1 MKRLLFDVP
10 RWHLYLHRE
19 ARGLPAAGPED
30 GPLQQLEDEL
40 FEVLYSGEGP
50 PQDEP
55 ARPDAHRDWAKTLHD
70 AFSALPSFQRLAR
83 QCRADAGSA
92 AVAVET
98 LMEELQPK
106 LPQAPTVPE
115 PAALRRAAGKGC
127 TEALGAV
134 AEAQELAQGLQG
146 VGAGVRPG
154 DRASDGD
161 GVRDGVA
168 ALKLLGRLRK
178 DPRLRRIAELA
189 GRFKRILAEKKRQR
203 VHHGADE
210 VVDVEQGAELARLL
224 PSELARIRHPRLRL
238 AFLRDFVEKQCLQYR
253 MAGVETLGKGPLV
266 VCLDKS
272 GSMAG
277 SKDVWATAV
286 ALALLDI
293 AQREKRPF
301 GLICFNGGVTFEATV
316 RAGEQLSQEALFVSC
331 DGGTDIDAAVSRAL
345 DLIDAG
351 SNGMRK
357 ADVVLV
363 TDGISDPNG
372 AAALRVRAS
381 AHGVT
386 ILGFG
391 IDVSPADLAPW
402 CDSAQ
407 AVTSTEM
414 LEAGAADGMAAL

>member
-30 GPLQQLEDEL
+30 GPLRQLEDEL

-50 PQDEP
+50 PADEP
-55 ARPDAHRDWAKTLHD
+55 TRPDARRDWAKAVHGAL
-70 AFSALPSFQRLAR
+70 SALPSFQRLAR
-83 QCRADAGSA
+83 QCRADAGST

-98 LMEELQPK
+98 LLEELQPK
-106 LPQAPTVPE
+106 LPEAPRLPE
-115 PAALRRAAGKGC
+115 AAQLRRAAGKGC

-134 AEAQELAQGLQG
+134 AEAQELAQGLQH
-146 VGAGVRPG
+146 VGAGTSTEAG
-154 DRASDGD
+154 QAGD
-161 GVRDGVA
+161 GAG
-168 ALKLLGRLRK
+168 ALRLLGRLRK
-178 DPRLRRIAELA
+178 DSRLRRIAELA
-189 GRFKRILAEKKRQR
+189 GRFKRILAEKRRQR

-224 PSELARIRHPRLRL
+224 PSELARIRHPKLRL

-253 MAGVETLGKGPLV
+253 MAGVEALGKGPLV

-277 SKDVWATAV
+277 AKDVWATAV
-286 ALALLDI
+286 TLALLDV
-293 AQREKRPF
+293 AQHEKRPF
-301 GLICFNGGVTFEATV
+301 GLICFNGGVTFEASV
-316 RAGEQLSQEALFVSC
+316 RAGEQLSHEALFVSC
-331 DGGTDIDAAVSRAL
+331 DGGTDIDAAVARAL
-345 DLIDAG
+345 DLIEAG
-351 SNGMRK
+351 AHGMRR

-363 TDGISDPNG
+363 TDGISDPNR
-372 AAALRVRAS
+372 AAALRIRAG

-414 LEAGAADGMAAL
+414 LEAGAADGLAAL

>member
-30 GPLQQLEDEL
+30 GPLRQLEDEL

-55 ARPDAHRDWAKTLHD
+55 ARPDAHREWAKTLHA

-83 QCRADAGSA
+83 QCRADAGST

-98 LMEELQPK
+98 LMEEVQPK
-106 LPQAPTVPE
+106 VPQAPVVPE

-134 AEAQELAQGLQG
+134 ADAQELAQGLQH
-146 VGAGVRPG
+146 VGAGSSTEAGP
-154 DRASDGD
+154 AGD
-161 GVRDGVA
+161 GSG
-168 ALKLLGRLRK
+168 ALRLLGRLRK

-189 GRFKRILAEKKRQR
+189 GRFKRILAEKRRQR

-253 MAGVETLGKGPLV
+253 MAGVEMLGKGPLV

-286 ALALLDI
+286 ALALLDV

-301 GLICFNGGVTFEATV
+301 GLICFNGGVTFEASV

-331 DGGTDIDAAVSRAL
+331 AGGTDIDGAVARAL
-345 DLIDAG
+345 DLVEAG
-351 SNGMRK
+351 SRGMRR

-363 TDGISDPNG
+363 TDGISDG
-372 AAALRVRAS
+372 SAAAALRVRAS
-381 AHGVT
+381 ALGVT

-402 CDSAQ
+402 CDSGQ

-414 LEAGAADGMAAL
+414 LEANAAEGLSAL